1 MGNTERLY
9 LDTHMKLATDPVH
22 GNRSC
27 VYFLSHYWTY
37 QDRQCTYKVLWRRLC
52 VTIVAVGI
60 SIYYTLRVS
69 AALVIPHAMRMRRI
83 VIRRMRIASATQ
95 PYFTALSHTRHKF
108 WGKEKLFSIKCV
120 FRISPQLCLK
130 IFAFCK

>member
-69 AALVIPHAMRMRRI
+69 AALVIPHAMRMRHSTIFYRFISYTAQILGKRKI
-83 VIRRMRIASATQ
+83 VQHKMCVSNFSAT
-95 PYFTALSHTRHKF
+95 LS
-108 WGKEKLFSIKCV
+108 EN
-120 FRISPQLCLK
+120 FRIL
-130 IFAFCK
+130 